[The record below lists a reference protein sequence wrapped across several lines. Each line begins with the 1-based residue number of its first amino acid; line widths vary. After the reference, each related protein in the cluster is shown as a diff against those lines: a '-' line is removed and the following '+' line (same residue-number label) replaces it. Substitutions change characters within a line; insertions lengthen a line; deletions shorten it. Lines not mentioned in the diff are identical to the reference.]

1 MDKQNFLAPE
11 YNGKFPISAN
21 TFEFM
26 QNQTEFVSSL
36 GSIFG
41 QNVLL
46 KFATSTRDG
55 LIIFKGELL
64 PLRYSSGEINYYN
77 LVEETENIT
86 AQGVLYKD
94 ARKKRYVIG
103 GVSSYGES
111 VNRNAVFD
119 LTGNKTANITNQ
131 FLPKGAI
138 IMWSGSW
145 NEIPT
150 GYKLCNGSGTVNGV
164 TIPDLRGKFIVGG
177 DSSDSDF
184 DVSGKTGGSKTH
196 TLTVEEIP
204 SHKHT
209 ITGEIMQKDGTST
222 KKVVAL
228 DRNGDGDSSLGD
240 KTYDN
245 KIGFTGGGQPF
256 KHLPPYYVLAFL
268 IKVI

>member
-55 LIIFKGELL
+55 LIIFKGELF

-138 IMWSGSW
+138 IMWSGSIAS
-145 NEIPT
+145 IPA
-150 GYKLCNGSGTVNGV
+150 GYVLCDGRAAINGV
-164 TIPDLRGKFIVGG
+164 TIPNLQGRFIVGYSSSSG
-177 DSSDSDF
+177 DYHTIGS
-184 DVSGKTGGSKTH
+184 TGGEEKH
-196 TLTVEEIP
+196 TLTAAEMPQHRHGIVGEAGEK
-204 SHKHT
+204 SG
-209 ITGEIMQKDGTST
+209 TGTAVAYVSRINDTAGSGAMVTGRYETST
-222 KKVVAL
+222 A
-228 DRNGDGDSSLGD
+228 GSS
-240 KTYDN
+240 N
-245 KIGFTGGGQPF
+245 E
-256 KHLPPYYVLAFL
+256 HENRPPYYVLAFL

>member
-55 LIIFKGELL
+55 LIVFQGELL
-64 PLRYSSGEINYYN
+64 PLRYASGVTINYYN
-77 LVEETENIT
+77 LVEETEDII

-94 ARKKRYVIG
+94 ARKIRYVRG
-103 GVSSYGES
+103 EAASVGKSVSANT
-111 VNRNAVFD
+111 VVD
-119 LTGNKTANITNQ
+119 LTGNKTKNIANQ

-138 IMWSGSW
+138 IMWSGSIAS
-145 NEIPT
+145 IPA
-150 GYKLCNGSGTVNGV
+150 GYVLCDGRAAINGV
-164 TIPDLRGKFIVGG
+164 TIPNLQGRFIVGYSSSSG
-177 DSSDSDF
+177 DYHTIGS
-184 DVSGKTGGSKTH
+184 TGGEEKH
-196 TLTVEEIP
+196 TLTAAEMPQHRHGIVGEAGEK
-204 SHKHT
+204 SG
-209 ITGEIMQKDGTST
+209 TGTAVAYVSRNNDTAGSGAMVTGRYETST
-222 KKVVAL
+222 A
-228 DRNGDGDSSLGD
+228 GSS
-240 KTYDN
+240 N
-245 KIGFTGGGQPF
+245 E
-256 KHLPPYYVLAFL
+256 HENRPPYYVLAFL